1 MKARM
6 MIWLGA
12 AVAALALSVPA
23 GAADAPILKELSGAE
38 RERVAKLIEGAK
50 KEGNLDYMS
59 HFVQVGT
66 ARVMEAEFKRLYG
79 LAGHKFNFSD
89 RTTSI
94 IIRRV
99 EEEIRANKVTAD
111 VLLVSSVSWLHS
123 LKRRGELMKYVSPED
138 KHYAPAEKAKMNGDG
153 HWVADAQLNT
163 ISVNQSI
170 LPGVTVSSWHDL
182 LNPKFQGK
190 ILVGDA
196 SRTETYTLVYMGWRQ
211 VLPKEFFQKLAA
223 QKTGLILRGPEQ
235 RRAVMSGE
243 YAIGTTIMARHNMV
257 AQKEGV
263 KMVPFYPK
271 EGVTALPMMS
281 AILTKAPHP
290 NTARLFID
298 FYRGVHGKYI
308 QMSREPGNLGRP
320 ELPPHPDPK
329 VQAQLKKAYEIAPP
343 IDKLNVIPI
352 DWEKVTPADVKKWQA
367 EFVSIFGKGTK

>member
-6 MIWLGA
+6 IGWMGA
-12 AVAALALSVPA
+12 LLALLALAAPA
-23 GAADAPILKELSGAE
+23 WAADAPILKELSGAE
-38 RERVAKLIEGAK
+38 RERVAKLIEGAR
-50 KEGNLDYMS
+50 KEGGLDYMS

-66 ARVMEAEFKRLYG
+66 ARLMEAEFKRLYG
-79 LAGHKFNFSD
+79 LPDHKFNFAD

-94 IIRRV
+94 ILRRV

-111 VLLVSSVSWLHS
+111 VLLVSAVSWLHS
-123 LKRRGELMKYVSPED
+123 LKRRGELTKYVSPED
-138 KHYAPAEKAKMNGDG
+138 KHYAAAGKAKMNGAG

-170 LPGVTVSSWHDL
+170 LPGVAINSWHDL
-182 LNPKFQGK
+182 LNPKYQGK

-211 VLPKEFFQKLAA
+211 VLPKEFFLKLAA

-243 YAIGTTIMARHNMV
+243 FAIGTTIMARHNMV

-281 AILTKAPHP
+281 AILAKAPHP

-298 FYRGVHGKYI
+298 FYRGVPGKYI
-308 QMSREPGNLGRP
+308 QMSREPTNMGRP

-352 DWEKVTPADVKKWQA
+352 DWENVKPEDVKKWQA